1 MFKQKSLSE
10 KNAKRKVFRGV
21 VHIFKTTFNNI
32 SIVCVTD
39 IQGNVVTWSSS
50 GACGFKGSRKATP
63 YAAQTVT
70 SNAVRKAI
78 DLGLRQIEINIS
90 GPGTGRET
98 AIRSV
103 QNLGIPIFLIKD
115 VTALPHNGCR
125 PPKKRRI

>member
-1 MFKQKSLSE
+1 M
-10 KNAKRKVFRGV
+10 
-21 VHIFKTTFNNI
+21 
-32 SIVCVTD
+32 
-39 IQGNVVTWSSS
+39 VTWSSS